1 MKKIPLKI
9 LTLSHSVAQSNNYA
23 VVLIETEG
31 SRRLPI
37 IIGGYEAQAIA
48 VAWENMVPNRPLTHD
63 LLKNTMDTFEISMK
77 EIIIN
82 KLLDGV
88 FYAVLLC
95 EKDGYEMEVD
105 SRTSDALAMAV
116 RFKCPIYT
124 YESILETAGIIMN
137 EDDDDD
143 ADLPEIPTDLALKSN
158 TQFGSYSETELE
170 TMLEEAL
177 KSEDYEEAARIRDE
191 IKKRQSS

>member
-23 VVLIETEG
+23 VVLIETNG

-63 LLKNTMDTFEISMK
+63 LLKNTMDTFEITMK
-77 EIIIN
+77 EVIIN

-95 EKDGYEMEVD
+95 ERDGYEMEVD

-124 YESILETAGIIMN
+124 YESILETAGIIFN
-137 EDDDDD
+137 EEDEES
-143 ADLPEIPTDLALKSN
+143 DLPDIPTDIVATSN
-158 TQFGSYSETELE
+158 TQFSSYSEVELD
-170 TMLEEAL
+170 TMLDEAL

>member
-23 VVLIETEG
+23 VVLIETSG

-63 LLKNTMDTFEISMK
+63 LLKNTMDTFEITMK
-77 EIIIN
+77 EVIIN

-95 EKDGYEMEVD
+95 ERDGYEMEVD

-124 YESILETAGIIMN
+124 YESILETAGIIFN
-137 EDDDDD
+137 EEDDET
-143 ADLPEIPTDLALKSN
+143 DLPDIPTDLSLQSN
-158 TQFGSYSETELE
+158 TQFSSYSENELE

-191 IKKRQSS
+191 IKKRQNS